1 MKHPFDPIAPSALPQ
16 AASPKRV
23 AAWLLESLRPDQLVD
38 AGEARSPLF
47 SELRGPGAD
56 TSGLPLRK
64 AAGPAD
70 LGDEPTNALVLLSPD
85 RISDGWQ
92 LMDWIRRL
100 GDRGAVLLE
109 GPPPRDSVIAGQPL
123 DDGLHWLFTPDASI
137 RLGLGGLPEGAQ
149 QEDEVST
156 LEDAQALLN
165 VQRLRLTQ
173 LQESLGSQR
182 ADLDGALQALA
193 RAERRVA
200 SLRRALETAGV
211 TAHATVQNL
220 HAANGQ
226 IGALL
231 RSRSWRVT
239 APLRGLHLV
248 LIKVRKLVRH
258 LLNLARAAVR
268 VARQNGIREAGRRI
282 GSQLKQPSALLR
294 PSSSS
299 HWKLRPEYP
308 LPAAVPASTS
318 QRLRVLLVAEMGIA
332 QCLKYRVLQ
341 KQQMIEGLGYDCTV
355 VNWSDSVS
363 TRDLLATHNVA
374 VFYRVPGYTDQ
385 LESIELA
392 RKLGVRTFWEV
403 DDLIFDLEHYR
414 NNSNINDLDPKL
426 RKGILAGVPLYRKAM
441 LACDGCIASTTAMA
455 DAMRAAGARN
465 VWVVENA
472 LDIET
477 LRAAEEIAVA
487 PPRGDGL
494 LRIVYGSGSKAHDS
508 DFRIA
513 APAILRVL
521 RKRYDVR
528 LTIIGHLNLPPE
540 FKQLDA
546 QIERLPPSDYPTY
559 MRRLAKCQINIAP
572 LERTAFNDA
581 KSNIKYLEAGI
592 LTIPSVCTPTIE
604 YQQTIEHGVTGML
617 AETEADWETCLMAL
631 IESPGLRRQIGE
643 AARVHV
649 EEDYTPQAVAVHRL
663 QPWLESLSVAPQ
675 PRPRI
680 LGVNIFFEP
689 RSFGGATIVAE
700 QMERII
706 NADGRAEYATF
717 TTLPATDVHAY
728 KVVRYQ
734 SSAGEVFAMG
744 LPHEHDPAL
753 QFDNP
758 YPTGCF
764 REVLRAWRPDVV
776 HIHSIQGIGIQIAEA
791 CQAEGVPFVVT
802 LHDAWWICARQFM
815 VNDKGSYC
823 YQRKV
828 DLDVCKTCVP
838 HPAMNPYRQHRL
850 HEVLTGAALMLS
862 PSKFFAGIYADN
874 GFDPSRLR
882 VNKNGIAKPR
892 AMPQRS
898 APSSRKIR
906 FGFVGGEGPIKGSP
920 LIKKALQGLS
930 HTNYEL
936 HVVDNELN
944 LGRRS
949 IFESNWKIPGVF
961 KPVPA
966 YTQETIDDF
975 FGSIDVLLFPTQW
988 KESFGLSVREALI
1001 RDVWVIATDAGGV
1014 IEDIVDGENGNII
1027 PLDDDGSALQAAIR
1041 NLLEAPSKL
1050 DGYRNPHAD
1059 MVRLF
1064 EEQAEELTDYLL
1076 EVVERQPV
1084 NWRAP
1089 ALVV

>member
-1 MKHPFDPIAPSALPQ
+1 MKHRVDPAVPSALQQP
-16 AASPKRV
+16 ASPEHI
-23 AAWLLESLRPDQLVD
+23 AAWLLKSLRPDHMVD
-38 AGEARSPLF
+38 AGDARSALF
-47 SELRGPGAD
+47 TALRSETAV
-56 TSGLPLRK
+56 SALPLVRVENPDEL
-64 AAGPAD
+64 GNQPA
-70 LGDEPTNALVLLSPD
+70 NALILLSPD

-100 GDRGAVLLE
+100 APRGAVVLE
-109 GPPPRDSVIAGQPL
+109 GPPPRDSVVAGQAL
-123 DDGLHWLFTPDASI
+123 DDGLHWLFTS
-137 RLGLGGLPEGAQ
+137 GADLLVGAGFTPGSVQ
-149 QEDEVST
+149 DETAILT
-156 LEDAQALLN
+156 LEDAQLLLTE
-165 VQRLRLTQ
+165 QRHKLAE
-173 LQESLGSQR
+173 LQASLGAQHSE
-182 ADLDGALQALA
+182 LDNATQALA
-193 RAERRVA
+193 KAERKVA
-200 SLRRALETAGV
+200 SLRRALEASGLATQSTFDNLRA
-211 TAHATVQNL
+211 AH
-220 HAANGQ
+220 GQ
-226 IGALL
+226 IGSMLH
-231 RSRSWRVT
+231 SRSWRLT
-239 APLRGLHLV
+239 APLRGVHLV
-248 LIKVRKLVRH
+248 LRKVWGILR
-258 LLNLARAAVR
+258 NLFILAKATLR
-268 VARQNGIREAGRRI
+268 VSKQNGLREAGRRI
-282 GSQLKQPSALLR
+282 SNQLRQPSTLLR
-294 PSSSS
+294 AGGGGS
-299 HWKLRPEYP
+299 WKLNPEYP
-308 LPAAVPASTS
+308 LPAAIPGSTS
-318 QRLRVLLVAEMGIA
+318 QRTRVLLVAEMGIA

-341 KQQMIEGLGYDCTV
+341 KQQMIEGLGYDCTI
-355 VNWSDSVS
+355 VNWVDNVC

-374 VFYRVPGYTDQ
+374 VFYRVPGYPDQ
-385 LESIELA
+385 METIALA
-392 RKLGVRTFWEV
+392 RSMGVRTFWEV
-403 DDLIFDLEHYR
+403 DDLIFDLEHYL
-414 NNSNINDLDPKL
+414 NNSNINDLPPAV
-426 RKGILAGVPLYRKAM
+426 RKGILEGVPLYRKAM

-455 DAMRAAGARN
+455 DAMRTAGAEDT
-465 VWVVENA
+465 WVVENA

-477 LRAAEEIAVA
+477 LRAAEEIASA

-508 DFRIA
+508 DFRVA
-513 APAILRVL
+513 APAILRIL

-540 FKQLDA
+540 FKELDA
-546 QIERLPPSDYPTY
+546 QIERLPPSDYSTY

-572 LERTAFNDA
+572 LERTTFNDT

-592 LTIPSVCTPTIE
+592 LSIPSVCTPTVE
-604 YQQTIEHGVTGML
+604 YQETIEHGVTGML
-617 AETEADWETCLMAL
+617 AGSEAEWEMCLMAL
-631 IESPGLRRQIGE
+631 VESPGLRRQIGE
-643 AARVHV
+643 AARLHV
-649 EEDYTPQAVAVHRL
+649 EEDYIPQAVAVHRL
-663 QPWLESLSVAPQ
+663 EPWLQSLAVAPR

-717 TTLPATDVHAY
+717 TTLPTTDVHAY

-744 LPHEHDPAL
+744 LPHENDPAL

-776 HIHSIQGIGIQIAEA
+776 HIHSIQGIGIQIAEV

-815 VNDKGSYC
+815 VNDKGQYC

-850 HEVLTGAALMLS
+850 HEVLTGAALLLS
-862 PSKFFAGIYADN
+862 PSQFFAGIYADN

-882 VNKNGIAKPR
+882 VNKNGIAKPKV
-892 AMPQRS
+892 MPNRS
-898 APSSRKIR
+898 APSTRKIR

-949 IFESNWKIPGVF
+949 IFESNWKVPGVF
-961 KPVPA
+961 KAVPA
-966 YTQETIDDF
+966 YTQQTIDDF

-1014 IEDIVDGENGNII
+1014 IEDIVDGQNGNII
-1027 PLDDDGSALQAAIR
+1027 PLDDDGTALQAVIR
-1041 NLLEAPSKL
+1041 NLLEAPDKL

-1064 EEQAEELTDYLL
+1064 DEQADELTDYLL

-1084 NWRAP
+1084 NWRLPTQIA
-1089 ALVV
+1089 